1 MNKIGQIKIGAF
13 FLSKL
18 SSANVSKNKTTHNV
32 KFIVLVF
39 IYEIR
44 VQGSYE
50 IHKRIEVK
58 YGPLKISN
66 KSCLAE
72 KSKFYTRKEG
82 CTWKKCSA
90 A

>member
-1 MNKIGQIKIGAF
+1 MRYALKGDST
-13 FLSKL
+13 L
-18 SSANVSKNKTTHNV
+18 
-32 KFIVLVF
+32 
-39 IYEIR
+39 IY
-44 VQGSYE
+44 GTMSYE